1 MPDILHHW
9 PCPTA
14 CWQAKRA
21 GGARWQSCLTP
32 DSPWFSLR
40 IGLQNGRVVSC
51 NYRMYQQQKAISLI
65 RQIRSG
71 EYAFKQ
77 GVPGIV
83 FGEELPANFDFFREL
98 AGEPSLSPLVA
109 RQERAPG
116 ATDLRVSGGE
126 LFEAVVHELT
136 LDLGPVARMVALG
149 YEQELCSAT
158 SGEQVRAAVFRLAQ
172 EIGDSQQAIEFET
185 RILGLVSS
193 WQCPVDS

>member
-1 MPDILHHW
+1 MREHQNLSY
-9 PCPTA
+9 A
-14 CWQAKRA
+14 ELVEELQALAAKGSTGVMFIRTES
-21 GGARWQSCLTP
+21 GHSV
-32 DSPWFSLR
+32 R

-77 GVPGIV
+77 GVPGLV

-98 AGEPSLSPLVA
+98 TGESSRSSLIA
-109 RQERAPG
+109 RQDSSPG
-116 ATDLRVSGGE
+116 ATDLRISGGE
-126 LFEAVVHELT
+126 LFEAVVQELT
-136 LDLGPVARMVALG
+136 TYMGPIARMVAMG
-149 YEQELCSAT
+149 YEKELRSVT
-158 SGEQVRAAVFRLAQ
+158 SGEQVRAVVFRLAQ
-172 EIGDSQQAIEFET
+172 EIDEPSSISAFEA

>member
-1 MPDILHHW
+1 MREHQNLSY
-9 PCPTA
+9 A
-14 CWQAKRA
+14 ELVEELQALAAKGSTGVMFIRTES
-21 GGARWQSCLTP
+21 GHSV
-32 DSPWFSLR
+32 R

-71 EYAFKQ
+71 EYAFRQ
-77 GVPGIV
+77 GVPALV

-98 AGEPSLSPLVA
+98 AGEPSLSPLVE

-116 ATDLRVSGGE
+116 ATDLRISGGE

-136 LDLGPVARMVALG
+136 TYMGPIARMVAMG
-149 YEQELCSAT
+149 YEKELRSAT
-158 SGEQVRAAVFRLAQ
+158 SGEQVRAVVFRLAQ
-172 EIGDSQQAIEFET
+172 EIDEPNSISAFEA
-185 RILGLVSS
+185 RILGMVSS